1 MTTSSP
7 RTAGHR
13 QPERTTVNLVRTHRN
28 QTEESVEYSAD
39 FGKLFV
45 EDMTRLYLLSYF
57 LTANHEMAERCFV
70 CGFGDCI
77 QGKPGVSEVGSLLE
91 SPNDHPQCNSDDV
104 TASRLHSDLG
114 HRSSGRR
121 GRAPKNTGREYR
133 NRQRPLTRHLRT
145 ICICPV
151 RTRALPRPGLLRV
164 PGLFAKRRSRRAGT
178 RVPSTRGLRTENRSA
193 APRSFKRGVS
203 RR

>member
-28 QTEESVEYSAD
+28 QTEEPVEYSAD

-77 QGKPGVSEVGSLLE
+77 QGNLMFQKWARSW
-91 SPNDHPQCNSDDV
+91 
-104 TASRLHSDLG
+104 SR
-114 HRSSGRR
+114 
-121 GRAPKNTGREYR
+121 
-133 NRQRPLTRHLRT
+133 RT
-145 ICICPV
+145 IIHNAIRMMSPHPGSTATSATVHLAAEDEPQRIPDQNIAIDSALSLGTSERFVFVLSVLERYPIGIAPCSWAV
-151 RTRALPRPGLLRV
+151 RETT
-164 PGLFAKRRSRRAGT
+164 FAKGGYARSVNSRTSNGEPQRRAT
-178 RVPSTRGLRTENRSA
+178 IFQAWRE
-193 APRSFKRGVS
+193 
-203 RR
+203 

>member
-77 QGKPGVSEVGSLLE
+77 QGNLVFQKWARSW
-91 SPNDHPQCNSDDV
+91 
-104 TASRLHSDLG
+104 SR
-114 HRSSGRR
+114 
-121 GRAPKNTGREYR
+121 
-133 NRQRPLTRHLRT
+133 RT
-145 ICICPV
+145 IIHNAIRMMSPHPGSTATSATVHLAAEDEPQRIPDENIAIDSALSLGTSERFVFVLSVLERYPDRDCSVFLGCSRNDV
-151 RTRALPRPGLLRV
+151 REGRVRAFRQLAD
-164 PGLFAKRRSRRAGT
+164 FERRT
-178 RVPSTRGLRTENRSA
+178 A
-193 APRSFKRGVS
+193 APRHDLSSVA
-203 RR
+203 